1 MVLCYCEYHPDGSY
15 FVPFLIATTLQ
26 MGTGICNTLLF
37 LLPWRSTHPTFRA
50 IGAAFLILDIALFIL
65 FSIFTISRYVLYPEI
80 FPAMLN
86 HPVHSLFLGTI
97 PMGFVTI
104 VSGIALL
111 GYEYGLEG
119 SVEVAAGLWWFAMAL
134 SSISVFMVPLAMQ
147 TTHTHTSE
155 SLTAAWLLPIVPPIT
170 VAASGATLS
179 RLLTYSDP
187 EYALKIWIGAYIMNG
202 IGYLLAG
209 MVLVLYFQ
217 RLALH
222 HMPGKEVVV
231 TTFLPLGPCGQGG
244 YSLLELGRVSRTL
257 FPIISARHQD
267 AGSDGLAYLA
277 EASNPLYGFGLGV
290 GLLSFALGLWFACFA
305 CASLLRH
312 RLNGT
317 VAFGIGWWGLTFPC
331 EYSRLSTTSADFVTD
346 YLDNV
351 DLFPLLF

>member
-1 MVLCYCEYHPDGSY
+1 
-15 FVPFLIATTLQ
+15 

-37 LLPWRSTHPTFRA
+37 LLPWQSTHAAFRA
-50 IGAAFLILDIALFIL
+50 IGAAFLLLDIAIFLF
-65 FSIFTISRYVLYPEI
+65 FSFLTVSRYVLYPEI

-111 GYEYGLEG
+111 GDAYGIEG
-119 SVEVAAGLWWFAMAL
+119 TTQVAAGLWWVAMAL
-134 SSISVFMVPLAMQ
+134 SSVSVFMVPLAMQ
-147 TTHTHTSE
+147 TTHKHTSE

-170 VAASGATLS
+170 VAASGASIS
-179 RLLTYSDP
+179 RLLIPIDP
-187 EYALKIWIGAYIMNG
+187 EYALTVWIGSYVMNG

-257 FPIISARHQD
+257 FPIISARHPD
-267 AGSDGLAYLA
+267 ATDGLAYLQDA
-277 EASNPLYGFGLGV
+277 ANPLYGFGLGV
-290 GLLSFALGLWFACFA
+290 GLLSFALGLWFASFA

-312 RLNGT
+312 RLKGT
-317 VAFGIGWWGLTFPC
+317 VAFGIGWWGLTFPR
-331 EYSRLSTTSADFVTD
+331 EYIKPYHNAYNLLSASA
-346 YLDNV
+346 
-351 DLFPLLF
+351 LLQWAPSISSPIH